1 VKLFFKYLRK
11 NWIFSALFIYET
23 VAVILSALSICDI
36 GIPCLFTTIFGI
48 HCWGCGMTHA
58 AIALLKFQFAEAWNE
73 NPLVVVVIPLIT
85 FAVIQDF
92 LKFKRRI
99 SQSTQQ

>member
-1 VKLFFKYLRK
+1 
-11 NWIFSALFIYET
+11 
-23 VAVILSALSICDI
+23 
-36 GIPCLFTTIFGI
+36 
-48 HCWGCGMTHA
+48 MTHA